1 MELGLTAAARGG
13 LARRAAPIVGGC
25 ALAASA
31 AFVATHDPGAA
42 GSRYPAC
49 VFHQMSGLWCPGCGL
64 TRGTYELL
72 NGHIG
77 AALGYNIFTP
87 VALVAIVVAWMAWL
101 RVSWGR
107 QGLRMPQRAGRW
119 LVIAVPVLIIVYGV
133 LRNVPVASLRAL
145 AP

>member
-1 MELGLTAAARGG
+1 M
-13 LARRAAPIVGGC
+13 
-25 ALAASA
+25 
-31 AFVATHDPGAA
+31 
-42 GSRYPAC
+42 
-49 VFHQMSGLWCPGCGL
+49 
-64 TRGTYELL
+64 

-107 QGLRMPQRAGRW
+107 QAIRMPQRAGRW
-119 LVIAVPVLIIVYGV
+119 SVIVLPVLIIVYGV
-133 LRNVPVASLRAL
+133 LRNVPMSPLRAL

>member
-1 MELGLTAAARGG
+1 MELGLAASAHGG

-25 ALAASA
+25 ALAACT
-31 AFVATHDPGAA
+31 AFVATHDPSAA

-49 VFHQMSGLWCPGCGL
+49 VFHQITGLWCPGCGL

-72 NGHIG
+72 HGHVG

-87 VALVAIVVAWMAWL
+87 VALVAIVVAWMAWV
-101 RVSWGR
+101 RVAWGR
-107 QGLRMPQRAGRW
+107 QGFRMPHWAGRW
-119 LVIAVPVLIIVYGV
+119 PVIVLPVLIIAYGV
-133 LRNVPVASLRAL
+133 LRNLPVTPLRTL